1 MKETYEDGSYR
12 VREYD
17 ENEEVIREIL
27 YDANGNE
34 IPMEEE
40 ETVG

>member
-1 MKETYEDGSYR
+1 MKETYEDSSYR

-17 ENEEVIREIL
+17 ENEEVISEIL
-27 YDANGNE
+27 YDVNGNE

-40 ETVG
+40 AVG

>member
-12 VREYD
+12 VWEYD
-17 ENEEVIREIL
+17 ENEEVISEIL
-27 YDANGNE
+27 YDVNGNE

-40 ETVG
+40 AVG